1 MDSTFKMFQER
12 RRNTGSHQGTHE
24 FHTDREFSSE
34 GGTSH
39 HRGSGRHGVGIETA
53 VVLAEAWSRLRQMW
67 FDVMG
72 SSRKVGQHHA
82 LLNQLSKET
91 PPGYNNIRVDQLVR
105 ADRELFTILSQEMQG
120 SLKPGADGVAPLDAR
135 VRALITDPRI
145 TMFMLPLPSSQ
156 KAIKEDIERNALK
169 DDPAK
174 VEKPPELK
182 KVKKQ
187 RAEKACPE
195 ELKKFKMNYSHGR
208 ICWAF
213 NLKDGCSLSTQK
225 QDGKP
230 VKCNKGYHV
239 CANCHKPGHGA
250 ASCRANTN

>member
-1 MDSTFKMFQER
+1 
-12 RRNTGSHQGTHE
+12 
-24 FHTDREFSSE
+24 
-34 GGTSH
+34 
-39 HRGSGRHGVGIETA
+39 
-53 VVLAEAWSRLRQMW
+53 MW

-195 ELKKFKMNYSHGR
+195 ELKKIQDELLTWSHLLGIQFEGWVFVVYSEARWQTREVQQGLSCLCELPQAWPWRCILQSKYELTATPSRPSKHCNWDGR
-208 ICWAF
+208 GFIE
-213 NLKDGCSLSTQK
+213 CSGRCFIGRLDNWLRSN
-225 QDGKP
+225 GLW
-230 VKCNKGYHV
+230 G
-239 CANCHKPGHGA
+239 
-250 ASCRANTN
+250 R